1 MEEKQSSESFFVE
14 KNHDYEEIT
23 PDFTEEELNNILRR
37 GSGVEGGKIRIYH
50 LYQRTL
56 SKKERASFLKDEYGW
71 SGSTLDIQGSSFS
84 MMDCRPSKGITVI
97 KKINNEDYER
107 VMKWSEVEERIG
119 LLIRQNE
126 YLTEEELKLVQSKKE
141 ESVKEELSQMDTEAE
156 ELTLFDL
163 EEIKTEEKP
172 VITEGYGTEV
182 AFIPKIEDK
191 KETINHGET
200 MFEQL
205 YRNKTNGFSFENID
219 VTQFYPSKAR
229 EKIKANLEAIRLSK
243 EISQTPGRITTDKK
257 REILA
262 KYVGWGGL
270 AAIFDERDDQ
280 YLSERNQLKVLLSA
294 EDYRA
299 ARESVLTAY
308 YTDPRIIQAIYQK
321 IEAMGFKGGTI
332 LDPSTGTG
340 NFFSAMPKT
349 LRENSTL
356 YGVELDP
363 ITGKI
368 AQQLHPDANIEITGF
383 EKTPLNKDKF

>member
-1 MEEKQSSESFFVE
+1 DLEEKQSSESFFVE
-14 KNHDYEEIT
+14 KNPDYEEIT

-37 GSGVEGGKIRIYH
+37 GSGIEGGKIRIYH
-50 LYQRTL
+50 LYQQTL
-56 SKKERASFLKDEYGW
+56 SKKERVSFLKEEYGW

-84 MMDCRPSKGITVI
+84 MMDCRPGKGITVI

-163 EEIKTEEKP
+163 EEIETEEKP
-172 VITEGYGTEV
+172 VVTEGYGTEV
-182 AFIPKIEDK
+182 AFILKTEK
-191 KETINHGET
+191 RNKEINHDET
-200 MFEQL
+200 MFEQFS
-205 YRNKTNGFSFENID
+205 RNKATGFSFENID
-219 VTQFYPSKAR
+219 VAQFYPSKTR
-229 EKIKANLEAIRLSK
+229 DKIKANLEAIRLSK
-243 EISQTPGRITTDKK
+243 EISQTPGRITTDKE

-270 AAIFDERDDQ
+270 ASIFDERDDQ

-321 IEAMGFKGGTI
+321 IESMGFKGGTI

-349 LRENSTL
+349 IRENSTL

-363 ITGKI
+363 IT
-368 AQQLHPDANIEITGF
+368 
-383 EKTPLNKDKF
+383 

>member
-1 MEEKQSSESFFVE
+1 MEEKQSLESFFVE

-37 GSGVEGGKIRIYH
+37 ESGVEGGKIRIYH

-84 MMDCRPSKGITVI
+84 MMDCCPSKGITVI

-163 EEIKTEEKP
+163 EEIKTEGKP

-182 AFIPKIEDK
+182 AFIPKIEAK
-191 KETINHGET
+191 KETINHDET
-200 MFEQL
+200 MFEQI
-205 YRNKTNGFSFENID
+205 YRNKTNGC
-219 VTQFYPSKAR
+219 T
-229 EKIKANLEAIRLSK
+229 LCL
-243 EISQTPGRITTDKK
+243 
-257 REILA
+257 
-262 KYVGWGGL
+262 
-270 AAIFDERDDQ
+270 
-280 YLSERNQLKVLLSA
+280 
-294 EDYRA
+294 
-299 ARESVLTAY
+299 
-308 YTDPRIIQAIYQK
+308 II
-321 IEAMGFKGGTI
+321 
-332 LDPSTGTG
+332 
-340 NFFSAMPKT
+340 
-349 LRENSTL
+349 
-356 YGVELDP
+356 
-363 ITGKI
+363 
-368 AQQLHPDANIEITGF
+368 
-383 EKTPLNKDKF
+383 

>member
-1 MEEKQSSESFFVE
+1 
-14 KNHDYEEIT
+14 
-23 PDFTEEELNNILRR
+23 
-37 GSGVEGGKIRIYH
+37 VEGGKIRIYH
-50 LYQRTL
+50 LYQRIL
-56 SKKERASFLKDEYGW
+56 SKKERASFFKDEYGW

-141 ESVKEELSQMDTEAE
+141 ESVKEELNQMDTEAE

-182 AFIPKIEDK
+182 AFIPKIEAK
-191 KETINHGET
+191 KETINHDET
-200 MFEQL
+200 MFEQI

-219 VTQFYPSKAR
+219 VAQFYPSKAR

-243 EISQTPGRITTDKK
+243 EISQIPGRIATDKE
-257 REILA
+257 REVLA

-270 AAIFDERDDQ
+270 AAIFDERDDK

-349 LRENSTL
+349 IRENSTL

-383 EKTPLNKDKF
+383 EKTP